1 MIEQEY
7 LACAMRNPD
16 VLIDYPVKAEHFCS
30 PVNQLIYQAMIEYG
44 ESFDAVLI
52 NQRLFDQG
60 ERAAAS
66 RVLEILNDCNGL
78 QANASKYAE
87 GISSF
92 WLKRKTQEILEAGL
106 ETLDADKIAKQLIDL
121 QQDESGHETTIRQ
134 ALGQA
139 LEDMEVAA
147 QCDGIRG
154 LTTGLRE
161 LDKHLGG
168 WQKGDLC
175 VIGARPA
182 MGKTALLLHFAQS
195 CGAPVGLVSAEQPA
209 YQIAQ
214 RHVASIGKVSL
225 SRLRQGKIGERET
238 NAVISTSKRLDN
250 YWIYDRSAPDVEDIV
265 KVARRWKHKHN
276 IEILMIDYIQRI
288 QGSGRARHEQVGDVV
303 RSLKTLAR
311 DLDIPV
317 VALAQVSRQVEAR
330 DNKRPGMGDLSD
342 SSEIEKEAD
351 QIITMY
357 RDEVYNT
364 NTDSPGLCEL
374 KVTKNRHGYTGTIPV
389 MWSGEYVS
397 FSDRAEWYE

>member
-16 VLIDYPVKAEHFCS
+16 VLTDYPVRLEHFAS
-30 PVNQLIYQAMIEYG
+30 PVNQLIYQTMIDYG
-44 ESFDAVLI
+44 QSFDAVLI

-60 ERAAAS
+60 QPQAAA
-66 RVLEILNDCNGL
+66 RVLDIINDCTGI
-78 QANASKYAE
+78 QASAKKYAE
-87 GISSF
+87 EISRA
-92 WLKRKTQEILEAGL
+92 WLKRKTQEILQQGL
-106 ETLDADKIAKQLIDL
+106 ETLDAGQVARQLLDL
-121 QQDESGHETTIRQ
+121 ETADAGNETTIRE
-134 ALGQA
+134 ALGLA
-139 LEDMEVAA
+139 LEDMQLAA
-147 QCDGIRG
+147 ETDGIRG
-154 LTTGLRE
+154 ITTGLSE

-168 WQKGDLC
+168 WHKGDLC

-195 CGAPVGLVSAEQPA
+195 CGVPLGLVSAEQPA

-214 RHVASIGKVSL
+214 RHVASLGKVSL
-225 SRLRQGKIGERET
+225 SNLRQGKVGEKET
-238 NAVISTSKRLDN
+238 NAVICANRRLDN
-250 YWIYDRSAPDVEDIV
+250 YWIYDRSAPTVDDIV
-265 KVARRWKHKHN
+265 KVARRWKHKHG
-276 IEILMIDYIQRI
+276 IQILMIDYIQRI
-288 QGSGRARHEQVGDVV
+288 QGTGRARHEQVGDVV

-357 RDEVYNT
+357 RDEVYNE
-364 NTDSPGLCEL
+364 NTDQPGLCEL
-374 KVTKNRHGYTGTIPV
+374 RVTKNRHGYTGTVGVRWI
-389 MWSGEYVS
+389 GENVS
-397 FSDRAEWYE
+397 FGNWSEC